1 MISRHDVE
9 EGSRPSSFT
18 VPASPLLVFVVMRPT
33 MVMVE
38 LLFVDLILAKRVFV
52 ARTVIV
58 DDVALAWVL
67 QNGMI
72 PS

>member
-1 MISRHDVE
+1 MLKAMIV
-9 EGSRPSSFT
+9 
-18 VPASPLLVFVVMRPT
+18 
-33 MVMVE
+33 VE
-38 LLFVDLILAKRVFV
+38 LLLVDLILAKRVFV
-52 ARTVIV
+52 ARTVKV

>member
-1 MISRHDVE
+1 
-9 EGSRPSSFT
+9 
-18 VPASPLLVFVVMRPT
+18 